1 MSLTPRVTHHVCS
14 AFRISIVQYQITP
27 NLLDLHSSIC
37 ELKQFCSMRA
47 LYRLAKCLTLLAL
60 TTSIIVTIVP
70 KSYPKT
76 AALMRSS
83 GDEKSFSTLSSKKSE
98 EHSAAATD
106 SIGWL
111 MAGMSYLLSLIIDH
125 Y

>member
-1 MSLTPRVTHHVCS
+1 
-14 AFRISIVQYQITP
+14 
-27 NLLDLHSSIC
+27 
-37 ELKQFCSMRA
+37 MRA

-60 TTSIIVTIVP
+60 TTSTIVTIAP

-98 EHSAAATD
+98 EHSAD
-106 SIGWL
+106 GMDGIGWL
-111 MAGMSYLLSLIIDH
+111 MAGSPYLSSLIIDLN
-125 Y
+125 